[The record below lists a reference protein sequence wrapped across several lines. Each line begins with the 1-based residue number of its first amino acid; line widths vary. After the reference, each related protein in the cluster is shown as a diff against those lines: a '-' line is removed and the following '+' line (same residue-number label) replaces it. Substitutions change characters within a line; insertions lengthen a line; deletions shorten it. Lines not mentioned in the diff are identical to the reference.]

1 MMKIIQSIFLFL
13 FLSFS
18 AAVFAEPVNINKAD
32 AAELAASLVGVGE
45 ARAKAIVEYRE
56 ANGPFKSAEDL
67 KNVKGIGD
75 GVLAKNAEKIVTK

>member
-1 MMKIIQSIFLFL
+1 MMKIIQSVFLFL
-13 FLSFS
+13 FLSLS
-18 AAVFAEPVNINKAD
+18 AAVIAEPVNINQAG
-32 AAELAASLVGVGE
+32 AAALAASVNGVGA

-75 GVLAKNAEKIVTK
+75 GIMAKNAENIVLK